1 MTVRFTNHRLGLYV
15 FLFALSGTVLGISA
29 FFANQFLP
37 KIRPDFTIF
46 SIVVSALTILVFL
59 LMLQFAQP
67 WTEAI
72 AYFILGILWLTMAAW
87 STDIVGN
94 VQCDALG
101 GQRIPIKNG
110 GDMSA
115 QSWCYQMKVTQA
127 FSWTAFILLFLA
139 LFLLMHLCGQAQRF
153 GRPNIWKEP
162 IQELGW
168 FGEWPGYYNTHSPGA
183 PGMPGS
189 QQYFPGQQYPQSG
202 YPGQQY
208 PQGYPQ
214 SGYPQGSYSN
224 MQHSH
229 SGGRAITIQH
239 QPNGGAPVVTTT
251 PI

>member
-1 MTVRFTNHRLGLYV
+1 
-15 FLFALSGTVLGISA
+15 
-29 FFANQFLP
+29 
-37 KIRPDFTIF
+37 
-46 SIVVSALTILVFL
+46 
-59 LMLQFAQP
+59 
-67 WTEAI
+67 
-72 AYFILGILWLTMAAW
+72 
-87 STDIVGN
+87 
-94 VQCDALG
+94 
-101 GQRIPIKNG
+101 
-110 GDMSA
+110 MSA
-115 QSWCYQMKVTQA
+115 QSWCYQMKGAHSQFHPLRLDPLTSVHLSHPSLLMDRVHLAYAPSRFASTR
-127 FSWTAFILLFLA
+127 TLLTPDILSVFLA